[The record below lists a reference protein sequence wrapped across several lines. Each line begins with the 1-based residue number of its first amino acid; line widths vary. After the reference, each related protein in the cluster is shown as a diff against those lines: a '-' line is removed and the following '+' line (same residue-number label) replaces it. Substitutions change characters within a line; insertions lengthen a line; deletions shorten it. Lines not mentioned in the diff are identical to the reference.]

1 MRPFTYTRPQMA
13 EAALAAWKGDGLYVA
28 GGTNVADY
36 MKLEVLQPRVL
47 VDISRLRDPALH
59 RIEIDERG
67 IRLGALVRLAAVE
80 DHADIRTRYPVI
92 HDTLALAATRQI
104 RNVATIGGNVLQR
117 TRCEY
122 FREISWPCNKRRPGA
137 GCAAIGGVDRQHAIL
152 GTSSACIATYAGDF
166 AQAMVALDAIV
177 HTIGS
182 DGPRRIPFADLHASP
197 NDTPHIETILAP
209 GELIVA
215 LEVPAGPH
223 TVRSRYVKVRDRT
236 SYQFALTGAAVAV
249 HLERGVVQDARI
261 ALSGVATRPWRA
273 RQAERSLIGGGLTE
287 GDAARAADIAFAD
300 AKPGKLNGFKIPI
313 GKQTI
318 VHALLEAKS
327 MEVAA

>member
-1 MRPFTYTRPQMA
+1 MRPFSYSRPQTA
-13 EAALAAWKGDGLYVA
+13 EAALAAWSKDGLYVA

-36 MKLEVLQPRVL
+36 MKLEVLQPRAL
-47 VDISRLRDPALH
+47 VDINRMRDPALH
-59 RIEIDERG
+59 GIEINDRG
-67 IRLGALVRLAAVE
+67 IRIGALVRLAAVE
-80 DHADIRTRYPVI
+80 DDAKIRARYPVI
-92 HDTLALAATRQI
+92 HETLALAATRQI

-122 FREISWPCNKRRPGA
+122 FRETSWPCNKRHPGA

-152 GTSSACIATYAGDF
+152 GASPACIATYAGDF
-166 AQAMVALDAIV
+166 AQALVALDAVV
-177 HTIGS
+177 HTIGPA
-182 DGPRRIPFADLHASP
+182 GPRQIPFADLHASP
-197 NDTPHIETILAP
+197 DDTPHVETTLAP

-215 LEVPAGPH
+215 IEVPEGPH

-236 SYQFALTGAAVAV
+236 SYQFALTGAAVALY
-249 HLERGVVQDARI
+249 LERGIVRDARI

-273 RQAERSLIGGGLTE
+273 REAERSLVGSTLTQR
-287 GDAARAADIAFAD
+287 DATQAANIAFAD

-318 VHALLEAKS
+318 VRALLEARA
-327 MEVAA
+327 MEIAA